1 MYTILVKS
9 VPSPNRYSTRLKS
22 NIPTNP
28 QFIHPIVAITKA
40 TLYNVCINYS
50 SFLLLFCAKKT
61 NLFIIHCF
69 LFNIIYQKEHGGEIM
84 KKRFLFLLIFGLF
97 VLGGCGKVSEKDII
111 KEFEK
116 KIRNADSYYLEGTL
130 DIVNNEDIYTYDV
143 KVSYAKKDNYK
154 VELVNTVNNHQQI
167 ILRNSDGVYV
177 VTPRINK
184 SFKFQSDWP
193 YNNSQVYL
201 LGPILDDINSDDERV
216 FEEVSDG
223 QKVTVAANYPN
234 NPKLVKQEILFD
246 KDSNIKKVTVIDKD
260 GNAQIT
266 MNFDKIDLNSKFKD
280 NYFDLKNI
288 FDIKEDDTN
297 NDKDIPNNQNNSNNN
312 DNTTN
317 TETETKQT
325 SSIEDVI
332 YPMYLPVNTYLSN
345 SEKVNKDNGER
356 LILTFDGD
364 NPFML
369 IEETLSYEE
378 SHLIVPTYGELEL
391 MASTVAIVNDNSVN
405 WIDNNMEYYVVSDKL
420 SKSEL
425 LEIARSISV
434 LPVSKQ

>member
-1 MYTILVKS
+1 MMEVK
-9 VPSPNRYSTRLKS
+9 K
-22 NIPTNP
+22 
-28 QFIHPIVAITKA
+28 
-40 TLYNVCINYS
+40 
-50 SFLLLFCAKKT
+50 
-61 NLFIIHCF
+61 
-69 LFNIIYQKEHGGEIM
+69 M
-84 KKRFLFLLIFGLF
+84 KKKILFLLVLGLF
-97 VLGGCGKVSEKDII
+97 VLGGCGKVSEKDIL
-111 KEFEK
+111 KEFGK
-116 KIRNADSYYLEGTL
+116 KVGNADSYYIEGTL

-154 VELVNTVNNHQQI
+154 VELVNTVNNHKQI

-201 LGPILDDINSDDERV
+201 LGPILEDINSDEERV

-223 QKVTVAANYPN
+223 YKVTVSANYPN
-234 NPKLVKQEILFD
+234 NPRLIKQEMLFD
-246 KDSNIKKVTVIDKD
+246 KDGNIKRVNVIDKD
-260 GNAQIT
+260 GNEQIT
-266 MNFDKIDLNSKFKD
+266 MNFDKVDLNSKFND
-280 NYFDLKNI
+280 NYFDLKEI
-288 FDIKEDDTN
+288 IDVKEESLE
-297 NDKDIPNNQNNSNNN
+297 DKDITNSGTNN
-312 DNTTN
+312 
-317 TETETKQT
+317 ETKTT

-332 YPMYLPVNTYLSN
+332 YPMYLPVNTYLTN

-378 SHLIVPTYGELEL
+378 EHLIVPTYGELEL
-391 MASTVAIVNDNSVN
+391 MASTVAIVNDNSIN
-405 WIDNNMEYYVVSDKL
+405 WIDNNMEYYVVSDSL

-425 LEIARSISV
+425 LDIARSISV
-434 LPVSKQ
+434 LPVSK